1 MTSWRL
7 EDSDEDVGVRNE
19 AAISAPAPAP
29 PSSHTN
35 AGRPAASALTDRYSL
50 WEYVCMFV
58 WTRCCVL
65 YRVTCDVCCVVCCVL
80 CVVCCVLYVCVDTVL
95 CVISCD
101 VCIDFPECRLGTS
114 SAGDNGVWVMTDSP
128 HSCTAQCSNPGSK
141 YVAHLD
147 QSMFK

>member
-19 AAISAPAPAP
+19 AAISAPAPAPAP

-65 YRVTCDVCCVVCCVL
+65 YRVTCAL
-80 CVVCCVLYVCVDTVL
+80 
-95 CVISCD
+95 IS
-101 VCIDFPECRLGTS
+101 P
-114 SAGDNGVWVMTDSP
+114 SAGWALPPPVTMVSG
-128 HSCTAQCSNPGSK
+128 
-141 YVAHLD
+141 L
-147 QSMFK
+147 